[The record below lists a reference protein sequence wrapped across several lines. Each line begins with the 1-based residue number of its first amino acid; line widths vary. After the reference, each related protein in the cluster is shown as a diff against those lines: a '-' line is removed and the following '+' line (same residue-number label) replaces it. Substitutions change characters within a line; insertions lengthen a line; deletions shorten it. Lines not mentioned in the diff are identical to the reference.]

1 MTANERR
8 LEKKRK
14 LKEAFDTL
22 YDQKGDEFY
31 DTWKAELE
39 IQAKVTFNLCKPSFI
54 SNSLEIHCNITK

>member
-8 LEKKRK
+8 IEKKRK

-31 DTWKAELE
+31 DTWKSELE
-39 IQAKVTFNLCKPSFI
+39 EQAKV
-54 SNSLEIHCNITK
+54 SLHWVAM